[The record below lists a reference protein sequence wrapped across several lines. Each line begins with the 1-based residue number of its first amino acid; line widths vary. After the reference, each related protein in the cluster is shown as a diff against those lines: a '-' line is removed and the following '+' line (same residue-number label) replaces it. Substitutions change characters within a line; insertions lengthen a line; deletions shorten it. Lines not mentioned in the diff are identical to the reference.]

1 MRILKPNTAP
11 RLQDLTVRTLSRTNR
26 IARMQFP
33 PDALA
38 RRFQERLAVLLEAE
52 AAFGLLLDVPV
63 GGYGMCLGASAWVF
77 VNDQTYER
85 FRDVPIESLDD
96 WIIDDLLR
104 PSIVQSSAEIARRNA
119 REGLHMF
126 VLYFQADDA
135 HLSDDARLHVI
146 QAMMTDVL
154 PRGYNLRTLTGH
166 ARYRSQVSSGIQ
178 AGTTLLRPER
188 LAPGSEDEL
197 LTLPALLQAER
208 ARVPVASWIGGAFVW
223 SQPRFRFSPA
233 EQRSLMLALRGLS
246 DEEIAT
252 ECGISRSTVKKRWDS
267 IFERVTEA
275 EPEMFDTQSAERSAQ
290 RRGREKRSVLLHYLS
305 THPEELRRYG

>member
-1 MRILKPNTAP
+1 MRMLKPNTAP

-26 IARMQFP
+26 IAGIQFP

-38 RRFQERLAVLLEAE
+38 LKLQERLTELLEAD
-52 AAFGLLLDVPV
+52 AAFGLLLDIPV
-63 GGYGMCLGASAWVF
+63 GSNGMCLAASAWVF
-77 VNDQTYER
+77 VDDETCQR

-96 WIIDDLLR
+96 WIVSDVLR
-104 PSIVQSSAEIARRNA
+104 LGTVQSSSEIARRNA
-119 REGLHMF
+119 SEGLHMLI
-126 VLYFQADDA
+126 LYFQADDA
-135 HLSDDARLHVI
+135 HLSDDARRHVI
-146 QAMMTDVL
+146 QAMMADVF

-166 ARYRSQVSSGIQ
+166 VRYRSQVSSGIQ

-197 LTLPALLQAER
+197 PLPALLHVER
-208 ARVPVASWIGGAFVW
+208 TRVPVASWIGGAFVW

-246 DEEIAT
+246 DDEIAT

-267 IFERVTEA
+267 IFGRVAEA
-275 EPEMFDTQSAERSAQ
+275 EPEMFDTPSAERSAP
-290 RRGREKRSVLLHYLS
+290 RRGREKRSVLLQYLS
-305 THPEELRRYG
+305 THPEELRPYG